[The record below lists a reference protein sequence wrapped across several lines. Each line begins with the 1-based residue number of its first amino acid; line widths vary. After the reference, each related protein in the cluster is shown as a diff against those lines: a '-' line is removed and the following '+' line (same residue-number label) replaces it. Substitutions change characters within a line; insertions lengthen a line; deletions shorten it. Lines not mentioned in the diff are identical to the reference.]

1 MGEPFTKKGVS
12 SEPIDNIMPE
22 EDVIRQWSD
31 RHIAN
36 GGMKPT
42 FSRDEIM
49 ADHAA
54 AVISEEST
62 ETAIPERQKRE
73 KGKPKKQPRY
83 NVVLWND
90 DDHSYEYV
98 ITMLL
103 ELFSHPIEKGYQM
116 AVEVDTQGRVIVLTT
131 TMEHAE
137 LKRDQIHAYGK
148 DVLISG
154 CKGSMSAT
162 IEPVDD

>member
-1 MGEPFTKKGVS
+1 
-12 SEPIDNIMPE
+12 
-22 EDVIRQWSD
+22 
-31 RHIAN
+31 
-36 GGMKPT
+36 
-42 FSRDEIM
+42 M
-49 ADHAA
+49 AENAAA
-54 AVISEEST
+54 AVAEEST
-62 ETAIPERQKRE
+62 ETAVPERQKRQ

-103 ELFSHPIEKGYQM
+103 ELFAHPLEKGFQM
-116 AVEVDTQGRVIVLTT
+116 AQEVDTQGRVIVFTT

-148 DVLISG
+148 DVLIAG

-162 IEPVDD
+162 IEAVE